1 MTKMGHGAS
10 ASSEDAGDVLC
21 LIPDA
26 KQSVLSL

>member
-1 MTKMGHGAS
+1 MTKRGHGG
-10 ASSEDAGDVLC
+10 SSEDAGDVLC